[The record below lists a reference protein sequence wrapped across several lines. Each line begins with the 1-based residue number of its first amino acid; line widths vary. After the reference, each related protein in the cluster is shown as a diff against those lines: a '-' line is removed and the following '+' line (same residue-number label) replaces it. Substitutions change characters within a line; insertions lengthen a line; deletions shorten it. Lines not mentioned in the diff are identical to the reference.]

1 MKRLI
6 FVFLSLF
13 IIASCATSKWTTTSL
28 LAEDKPAATAPIKG
42 EKVVII
48 YSTDWCYWCKEAKK
62 FLEENKIRFFERDYD
77 DPEEKTKLKQFADEI
92 KYTGR
97 LNAIPI
103 FVIGKK
109 ILIGYNAKQILC
121 EIGRNKCVSK
131 TFTTWE
137 TPLKQ

>member
-6 FVFLSLF
+6 FGFLSLL
-13 IIASCATSKWTTTSL
+13 IIASCATSNWVTTSSL
-28 LAEDKPAATAPIKG
+28 VEKKPAPTPPLKG
-42 EKVVII
+42 EKVVIV

-62 FLEENKIRFFERDYD
+62 FMTENKIKFFERNYD
-77 DPEEKTKLKQFADEI
+77 DPAEKKKLKQFADEV

-97 LNAIPI
+97 LDAVPLFI
-103 FVIGKK
+103 IGKK
-109 ILIGYNAKQILC
+109 ILVGYNPKQILC
-121 EIGRNKCVSK
+121 EIGRNKCLTK